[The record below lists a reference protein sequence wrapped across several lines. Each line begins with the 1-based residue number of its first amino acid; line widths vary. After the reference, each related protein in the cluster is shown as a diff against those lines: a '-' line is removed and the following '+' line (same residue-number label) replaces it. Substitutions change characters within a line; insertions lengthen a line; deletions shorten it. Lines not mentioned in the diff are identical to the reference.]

1 MDVTSTTQVTKTIS
15 SDKVVSN
22 PKGELKSED
31 FMKLFLTELQYQ
43 DPTKPMDNEKMLEQ
57 TSQMTQL
64 QTNRDLGNELK
75 NLISKMDSNTQFN
88 AISLI
93 GKMVKT
99 DGEYLQISDAS
110 NITSGIPIDL
120 YFENNYKSANIKI
133 VDRNGDTIKS
143 LNLTNGNKGI
153 KSFNWDG
160 KDGNGNP
167 VNDGKYS
174 VIADYVTMDN
184 KNKSTQLGN
193 YPVSSVQF
201 DNGKALVKVGNRY
214 IPLSEVKEVN

>member
-22 PKGELKSED
+22 PKGELKAED

-64 QTNRDLGNELK
+64 QTNRDLGNDLK